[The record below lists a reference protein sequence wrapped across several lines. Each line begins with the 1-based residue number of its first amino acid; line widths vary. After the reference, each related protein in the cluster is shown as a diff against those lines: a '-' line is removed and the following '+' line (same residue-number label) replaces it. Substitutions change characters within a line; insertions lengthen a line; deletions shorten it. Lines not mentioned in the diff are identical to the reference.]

1 MPVVT
6 RHLIDRGDGA
16 TVELFQAQAASETPT
31 GAILF
36 VHGNQG
42 GRLLGGIEAVDSGAL
57 HRFCSGLNITAAA
70 VSQPCFGASDGPP
83 DFCGPKTQQAI
94 IAALAFLRGQPS
106 VDPNRI
112 VLYGNS
118 RGAVASA
125 MVATQVSDLRAVI
138 LSSGVYDLEVA
149 YHESSDGLRWAI
161 EKEAGLSR
169 EAFLARS
176 AIHYAPEVR
185 SETLCCMESMTT
197 VLLLPKPNS
206 SQKLCPMPESWRR
219 FTSLSVDIKFQGTT
233 CRELSGPSCKG
244 CSIPS

>member
-1 MPVVT
+1 
-6 RHLIDRGDGA
+6 
-16 TVELFQAQAASETPT
+16 
-31 GAILF
+31 
-36 VHGNQG
+36 
-42 GRLLGGIEAVDSGAL
+42 LL
-57 HRFCSGLNITAAA
+57 RFCSGLNITTAA
-70 VSQPCFGASDGPP
+70 VSQSGFGASDGPP

-106 VDPNRI
+106 VDPDRI

-149 YHESSDGLRWAI
+149 YRQSSEGLRWAI

-176 AIHYAPEVR
+176 ALHYAPEVR
-185 SETLCCMESMTT
+185 SETLLLHGKHDDRAPVAQAELFSKALSNAG
-197 VLLLPKPNS
+197 VLATLHVFECGHQIPRNH
-206 SQKLCPMPESWRR
+206 M
-219 FTSLSVDIKFQGTT
+219 QGALRPFLQRVFNPVVTYH
-233 CRELSGPSCKG
+233 
-244 CSIPS
+244 